1 VSYVHYERLTALDES
16 FLDIEDQNVHMHV
29 GSVGIFEGGPVLRP
43 DGGLD
48 MERIR
53 AFVNPALRRSQ
64 RFRQRLE
71 EVPLLG
77 RRVWVDD
84 PRFNPDYH
92 VRHTALPEPG
102 DARSLK
108 RLAARILS
116 QKLDRGKPLWEI
128 WFVEGLEDQRFAV
141 ISKVHHCMIDGISGV
156 DLLAALMGFEPEVQ
170 VDSEDPGAWLPR
182 PAPGRVRLLADELRH
197 RASLGSQLL
206 RAGRDALRRP
216 REALGSASGSLG
228 NLRDAVFGGLGS
240 ASPTPLN
247 EPIGP
252 YRRFD
257 WTRFDLAAAQEIKNK
272 HGGTL
277 NDVVLAVV
285 AGAMRSFLQQRG
297 LRPAALDFRA
307 LLPVSVRRRAERG
320 RLGNRVA
327 FMVARLPVDDADP
340 RRRLERVTRTTGE
353 LKRSGQVRGSELLE
367 WASDRVLPSLVPF
380 LMRLAA
386 RQRAYNMVVTNVPG
400 PPRPTYLL
408 GARML
413 DAYPLVP
420 LFSNQALGIALF
432 SYADALYWGLNAD
445 WDAVP
450 DLHDVVEALQVEFET
465 LRKL

>member
-1 VSYVHYERLTALDES
+1 
-16 FLDIEDQNVHMHV
+16 MHV
-29 GSVGIFEGGPVLRP
+29 GSVGIFEGGPLLRA

-53 AFVNPALRRSQ
+53 TFVAPALRRSQ

-71 EVPLLG
+71 SVPVFG

-84 PRFNPDYH
+84 HRFNPDYH
-92 VRHTALPEPG
+92 LRHTALPEPG
-102 DARSLK
+102 DARMLK

-116 QKLDRGKPLWEI
+116 QKLDRSKPLWEI
-128 WFVEGLEDQRFAV
+128 WFVEGLEDGRFAV
-141 ISKVHHCMIDGISGV
+141 ISKIHHCMVDGISGV
-156 DLLAALMGFEPEVQ
+156 DLLAALMGFEPEVELSAE
-170 VDSEDPGAWLPR
+170 DSGVWLPR
-182 PAPGRVRLLADELRH
+182 PVPGRARLLADEVRH
-197 RASLGSQLL
+197 RAELAGSLL
-206 RAGRDALRRP
+206 RAGRDALRHP
-216 REALGSASGSLG
+216 GEALGSAGGSLG
-228 NLRDAVFGGLGS
+228 SVRDAVFGGLGS

-257 WTRFDLAAAQEIKNK
+257 WTRFDLAPVKEIKNK
-272 HGGTL
+272 LGGTL

-297 LRPAALDFRA
+297 LRPAALDFRT
-307 LLPVSVRRRAERG
+307 LLPVSVRRSAERG

-327 FMVARLPVDDADP
+327 FMVARLPLDEADP
-340 RRRLERVTRTTGE
+340 RRRLERVIRTTGE
-353 LKRSGQVRGSELLE
+353 LKRSGQVRGGELVE
-367 WASDRVLPSLVPF
+367 WVSDWTLARLMPF
-380 LMRLAA
+380 FMRLAA

-413 DAYPLVP
+413 DVYPLVP

-432 SYADALYWGLNAD
+432 SYADGLYWGLNAD

-450 DLHDVVEALQVEFET
+450 DLHDAVEALQVEFET